1 MLELRLGQKGADA
14 QQGRCSPTLD
24 RSLPS
29 LPLRSVAVKRGSAPT
44 LSSVAGRLLT
54 NLKTLRRDMKE
65 SFEASLTQR
74 VARAGRIRLQ
84 HFIPQH
90 WFSAAASECVSMFVA
105 GQFY

>member
-1 MLELRLGQKGADA
+1 M
-14 QQGRCSPTLD
+14 
-24 RSLPS
+24 
-29 LPLRSVAVKRGSAPT
+29 
-44 LSSVAGRLLT
+44 T

-105 GQFY
+105 GQFYGSISVSQAYIEALSSIYARTIESGY